1 MTFSIVA
8 RSTDG
13 ESWGV
18 AVASKFLAVGAVV
31 PAAVAQVGAIATQA
45 DANVA
50 YKGLALSH
58 LDDGATASVALQRLL
73 EEDDGRDERQVG
85 IVDAEGGSAT
95 HTGHACLDWAGG
107 VIGDGYAIQG
117 NILAG
122 EFVVAAMQ
130 DAFEAS
136 DGDEPLARRLLAAL
150 SAGDDAG
157 GDRRGRQSAALLV
170 VRDGAGYGGGDD
182 IAADLRV
189 DDHPDPVTELARLL
203 DLNDLYLTASTET
216 ERVDITPDLQAEI
229 EHLVHERG
237 FPDLNSWV
245 GTENYEMRVD
255 PNGDVDRREGPRD
268 PPLHGRRPGPDRM
281 SVLAIDAG
289 TTGVTAVVVTPDG
302 RIAAKGYQE
311 FAQHFP
317 QPGWVEHAPE
327 EIWQATLE
335 ATRAVLAS
343 YDASQLQAVG
353 ITNQRE
359 TVLLWDRETLGSPRR
374 AIVWQDRRTAA
385 ICDRLRDEGHEERV
399 TELTGLRLDP
409 YFSGTKLT
417 WLAEHEPHTWALV
430 ESGRYAV
437 GTVDSYLVARM
448 TRGTWH
454 VTDVSNASRTLL
466 MDLSTGEW
474 SDELCDL
481 FGVPRD
487 ALPDLVPN
495 WGEIATTDPSSF
507 CGLELPIAGMA
518 GDQQSALF
526 GQTCFDAGDAKCTYG
541 TGSFILTNTGSSL
554 ERSDAGLLST
564 AAWRSPDGE
573 LTYALE
579 GAIFVTGAAVQWL
592 RDGLQIVG
600 SAAETEAIAAT
611 VDSSDGVVFV
621 PALTGL
627 GAPHWDP
634 HARGTILGLTRGTT
648 RAHLV
653 RATLEAIAFEVRDV
667 LATMPGADSS
677 PLRVDGGASAND
689 LLCRIQADQLG
700 VPVERPRIV
709 ETTALGAAF
718 LAGLGRRRL
727 GLHRRPPRDLA
738 ARPAFRARGRPGD
751 RRRGVRPL
759 AGRRRA
765 LQGLGL
771 RLTHPPLLT
780 CGQLG

>member
-1 MTFSIVA
+1 
-8 RSTDG
+8 
-13 ESWGV
+13 
-18 AVASKFLAVGAVV
+18 
-31 PAAVAQVGAIATQA
+31 
-45 DANVA
+45 
-50 YKGLALSH
+50 
-58 LDDGATASVALQRLL
+58 
-73 EEDDGRDERQVG
+73 
-85 IVDAEGGSAT
+85 
-95 HTGHACLDWAGG
+95 
-107 VIGDGYAIQG
+107 
-117 NILAG
+117 
-122 EFVVAAMQ
+122 
-130 DAFEAS
+130 
-136 DGDEPLARRLLAAL
+136 
-150 SAGDDAG
+150 
-157 GDRRGRQSAALLV
+157 
-170 VRDGAGYGGGDD
+170 
-182 IAADLRV
+182 
-189 DDHPDPVTELARLL
+189 
-203 DLNDLYLTASTET
+203 
-216 ERVDITPDLQAEI
+216 
-229 EHLVHERG
+229 
-237 FPDLNSWV
+237 
-245 GTENYEMRVD
+245 
-255 PNGDVDRREGPRD
+255 
-268 PPLHGRRPGPDRM
+268 M

-302 RIAAKGYQE
+302 RIAAKGYEE

-335 ATRAVLAS
+335 ATRAVLKQ
-343 YDASQLQAVG
+343 YDASQLRAVG

-359 TVLLWDRETLGSPRR
+359 TVLLWDRETLGAPRR

-385 ICDRLRDEGHEERV
+385 ICDRLREEGHEERV

-409 YFSGTKLT
+409 YFSGTKLS

-466 MDLSTGEW
+466 MDLSTGTW
-474 SDELCDL
+474 SDELCAL

-526 GQTCFDAGDAKCTYG
+526 GQTCFGAGDAKCTYG
-541 TGSFILTNTGSSL
+541 TGSFILTNTGTSL

-600 SAAETEAIAAT
+600 SAAETEALAAT

-634 HARGTILGLTRGTT
+634 RARGTIIGLTRGTT

-718 LAGLGRRRL
+718 LAGLGV
-727 GLHRRPPRDLA
+727 GVWDSTDDL
-738 ARPAFRARGRPGD
+738 RETWQLDQRFEPAGD
-751 RRRGVRPL
+751 RVAADASYARWQDAVERSKGW
-759 AGRRRA
+759 A
-765 LQGLGL
+765 
-771 RLTHPPLLT
+771 TD
-780 CGQLG
+780 